1 MPIYHPPRREP
12 RVLAL
17 AIAGDEI
24 AWAVA
29 DPYMIRGA
37 GRAAGQLRSRPAMV
51 QRLVRREKPT
61 LLVVGSEALAGVVA
75 RVARRTG
82 VPVAAG
88 RPPRLSR
95 SIACDLYPE
104 LRALAPGRLESLAV
118 RAVAAVLYADTPSR
132 RYAPRRN
139 RPLPR
144 RS

>member
-12 RVLAL
+12 RVLAV
-17 AIAGDEI
+17 AIAANEI
-24 AWAVA
+24 AWVVA

-37 GRAAGQLRSRPAMV
+37 GRAAGELRSRPATL

-61 LLVVGSEALAGVVA
+61 LLVVGSEALAGLVT
-75 RVARRTG
+75 RVARRNG
-82 VPVAAG
+82 VPLAAG

-104 LRALAPGRLESLAV
+104 IRTLAPGRLESLAV

-132 RYAPRRN
+132 RYATRRN
-139 RPLPR
+139 RTLPR